1 MHLIDID
8 VVRLETTQRILKLME
23 NALARGVAFDF
34 ATRPVQSDFGGEDN
48 AISTT
53 TLAEGLAHDL
63 FGAPVAVNGRRVD
76 QIDPMVK
83 RSMNGANGL
92 LIFGS
97 APHPA
102 AHGPGAKCNSGT
114 NNVCT
119 LDFDVVE
126 HGCPFIV

>member
-1 MHLIDID
+1 MRWRVEL
-8 VVRLETTQRILKLME
+8 RSTLP
-23 NALARGVAFDF
+23 F
-34 ATRPVQSDFGGEDN
+34 VQS
-48 AISTT
+48 SP
-53 TLAEGLAHDL
+53 TLVARITLSLRPPWRRASDDL

-76 QIDPMVK
+76 QIDPIVK